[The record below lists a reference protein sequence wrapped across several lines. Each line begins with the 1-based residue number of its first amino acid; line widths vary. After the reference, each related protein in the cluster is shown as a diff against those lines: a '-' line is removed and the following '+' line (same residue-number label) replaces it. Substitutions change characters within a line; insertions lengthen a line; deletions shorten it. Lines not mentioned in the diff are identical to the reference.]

1 MNRILFE
8 KPNLSELTKQF
19 TVVDMH
25 FHSKHTDGKN
35 TVNEISNRV
44 GKLGIGIAVT
54 DHNDIQAAVEIDKH
68 ENVLSIPGIEIT
80 SKEGTHL
87 LVYFYDIESLM
98 QFYAYDVRPYRGH
111 EVMSSISLIMEEII
125 MRARAFKTLIIF
137 PHPYCAAYTGINNPF
152 FPKDRLEQL
161 YDAVDGVEVINAGNL
176 KKWNLQ
182 SAVLGFNLEKA
193 ITGGSDGHTLKQMGR
208 VVSYAECKKDR
219 KEFLDAVKKKQN
231 KVIGKEINMLRKV
244 TTNGFKLK
252 TSLKNYPDLV
262 EKNLKYGYTV
272 INSKSKSLRDT
283 VKRRINKTIV
293 SIDTTD
299 PLS

>member
-1 MNRILFE
+1 
-8 KPNLSELTKQF
+8 
-19 TVVDMH
+19 
-25 FHSKHTDGKN
+25 
-35 TVNEISNRV
+35 
-44 GKLGIGIAVT
+44 
-54 DHNDIQAAVEIDKH
+54 
-68 ENVLSIPGIEIT
+68 
-80 SKEGTHL
+80 
-87 LVYFYDIESLM
+87 
-98 QFYAYDVRPYRGH
+98 
-111 EVMSSISLIMEEII
+111 
-125 MRARAFKTLIIF
+125 
-137 PHPYCAAYTGINNPF
+137 
-152 FPKDRLEQL
+152 
-161 YDAVDGVEVINAGNL
+161 VDGVEVINAGNL

-219 KEFLDAVKKKQN
+219 KEFLDAVKKKRN

-272 INSKSKSLRDT
+272 INSKSKSLRDR

-293 SIDTTD
+293 SLDTAD